1 MKLNTMDKLNQA
13 AEQNLMDIENAKAS
27 GRKVIGFYCLY
38 TPMELAVAADAIP
51 VPLCGTRNEPIAAAE
66 EVLPRNF
73 CPLIKSSFGFAA
85 TDTCPYFRYSDLV
98 IGDTTCDGKKKMF
111 ELLSEYRPMHIL
123 QLPQKQDTKK
133 ALAFWRDEI
142 ETFKAVLEKTTGNEI
157 NNEKLAA
164 AIRLMNKE
172 RMTKKALMDLAKTR
186 PSPISGMDLLTI
198 MFRTGFFADKPKG
211 IALIIEI
218 ISEIIE
224 RISREESPFSIR
236 TPRILLTG
244 VPVGL
249 GSDKMVRVLEES
261 GANVVCFENCSGYKQ
276 AYTVDEEKEPL
287 QALAEQYLSIPC
299 SVMSPNQGRF
309 ELLSD
314 MIREF
319 SIDGVVDLTWQGC
332 HTYNVEA
339 YSMGKFVKDKHGLPY
354 LHLETDYSESD
365 TGQLK
370 IRVEAFLE
378 IIR

>member
-1 MKLNTMDKLNQA
+1 MKLESMDKLSQA
-13 AEQNLMDIENAKAS
+13 AEQNLMDIENAKAA
-27 GRKVIGFYCLY
+27 GRKVIGCYCLY
-38 TPMELAVAADAIP
+38 SPMELAVAADAIP

-66 EVLPRNF
+66 EILPRNF

-111 ELLSEYRPMHIL
+111 ELLAEYRPMHIL
-123 QLPQKQDTKK
+123 QLPHEQNSQKS
-133 ALAFWRDEI
+133 LAFWRDEI
-142 ETFKAVLEKTTGNEI
+142 ETFKTVLEKTTGNEI

-172 RMTKKALMDLAKTR
+172 RMTKKALMDTAKTR

-211 IALIIEI
+211 IALINEITGEIE
-218 ISEIIE
+218 E
-224 RISREESPFSIR
+224 RISRKESPFSVH
-236 TPRILLTG
+236 TPRILMTG
-244 VPVGL
+244 VPVGI
-249 GSDKMVRVLEES
+249 GSDKLVRVLEES

-276 AYTVDEEKEPL
+276 AYTVDEAKEPL

-309 ELLSD
+309 DLLSE

-339 YSMGKFVKDKHGLPY
+339 YSVGKFVKDKHGLPY
-354 LHLETDYSESD
+354 LHLESDYSESD